1 MIEELKIA
9 MQEMERKLVALENET
24 NINVLQINYKK
35 LLDSVL

>member
-1 MIEELKIA
+1 